1 MIDIKGKVADVMGS
15 SQQMPT
21 MSSLNSSSPDDETTS
36 LLRADNMGTK
46 SKSTASSSEITIST
60 LAESPSNDEE
70 SQRSDEVMKKKHT
83 WLMPFFVNIFL
94 ACASFSIVMPSLSPY
109 LIEVGASMSYLP
121 RAVASYSIG
130 EMIGSVAIGSFY
142 EYTTRTFAL
151 GRGPRISMIMSIL
164 FGIVGSALY
173 ASAGWIDGN
182 RYIAQYF
189 IVAGR
194 FLQGAWTGGQQ
205 AIEQAYISA
214 AVEPSKR
221 VEFTATLSTCAVLGF
236 VAGPTIGA
244 LLSMIDTTV
253 FGLKIG
259 ANNAPGIFI
268 LLANFIMMVQTTLF
282 FDGKDDRTG
291 EIVDEADEEE
301 QVDSSSGTSGY
312 KPFNYMGVA
321 VSMFLFYIHYY
332 SFAIQETI
340 ITPLSSVL
348 YEWNALEVNLLFSCA
363 GVLSLITSF
372 AVRLLARHVEDRI
385 LLVASIL
392 IGFIGSAFLMD
403 LPFSPDL
410 PVWRFLAGFSMVT
423 VAFPIGRNV
432 VLGIFGNVLGP
443 VNQGRWMG
451 AMIAISAFPRIV
463 GPFIALGLL
472 ELVNWKTWLEFGICA
487 CLFFVVFGLVIQYID
502 LLVPYEDFLDDFEK
516 YVKRNRGN
524 QLQQDVYS
532 PIPSPIIGRSSAIV
546 RKQRVQS

>member
-1 MIDIKGKVADVMGS
+1 
-15 SQQMPT
+15 
-21 MSSLNSSSPDDETTS
+21 MSSLNSSADETTS

-46 SKSTASSSEITIST
+46 SKKSTAASSEITIST

-70 SQRSDEVMKKKHT
+70 SQHSDEVMKKRYT
-83 WLMPFFVNIFL
+83 WMLPFFVNIFL

-109 LIEVGASMSYLP
+109 LLEVGASMSYLP

-142 EYTTRTFAL
+142 EYTTRAFAL
-151 GRGPRISMIMSIL
+151 GRGPRISMIMSIC

-173 ASAGWIDGN
+173 ATAGWVGN

-214 AVEPSKR
+214 AVEPSKK

-253 FGLKIG
+253 LGLKIG

-268 LLANFIMMVQTTLF
+268 LFANSIMLVQTALF
-282 FDGKDDRTG
+282 FDGKEDTTG
-291 EIVDEADEEE
+291 EIDDEADEEE
-301 QVDSSSGTSGY
+301 QGDSSSGNSGY

-332 SFAIQETI
+332 SFAVQETI
-340 ITPLSSVL
+340 ITPMTSVL
-348 YEWNALEVNLLFSCA
+348 YDFDAIEVNLLFSCA

-372 AVRLLARHVEDRI
+372 AVRLLARYVEDRI

-423 VAFPIGRNV
+423 IAFPIGRNV

-463 GPFIALGLL
+463 GPFIALELL
-472 ELVNWKTWLEFGICA
+472 ELVQWKTWLEFGICA
-487 CLFFVVFGLVIQYID
+487 FFFFAVFALVIQYID

-516 YVKRNRGN
+516 SIKQNSGN
-524 QLQQDVYS
+524 QLQEVYTS
-532 PIPSPIIGRSSAIV
+532 PIPSPIIGRSPAIV
-546 RKQRVQS
+546 RKQRVQK

>member
-1 MIDIKGKVADVMGS
+1 MIDTNRQQQISMGN

-21 MSSLNSSSPDDETTS
+21 MNSLNSSPDDETTS
-36 LLRADNMGTK
+36 LLNNMGTA
-46 SKSTASSSEITIST
+46 SKSTVASSSDITIST
-60 LAESPSNDEE
+60 LAESPSNDAE
-70 SQRSDEVMKKKHT
+70 SQCSDEVMNKRHA
-83 WLMPFFVNIFL
+83 WLLPFFINIFL

-109 LIEVGASMSYLP
+109 LLEVGASMSYLP
-121 RAVASYSIG
+121 WVVASYSIG
-130 EMIGSVAIGSFY
+130 EMIGSLAIGNFY
-142 EYTTRTFAL
+142 EFATHAFSL
-151 GRGPRISMIMSIL
+151 GRGPRYSMIMCIC
-164 FGIVGSALY
+164 FGIVGSTLY
-173 ASAGWIDGN
+173 ASAAWVDSS
-182 RYIAQYF
+182 YTAQYF

-194 FLQGAWTGGQQ
+194 FLQGVWTGGQQ

-214 AVEPSKR
+214 AIEPSKR

-253 FGLKIG
+253 LGLRIS
-259 ANNAPGIFI
+259 ANNAPGLFI
-268 LLANFIMMVQTTLF
+268 LLANTVMLVQTALF
-282 FDGKDDRTG
+282 FDGKDDCTG
-291 EIVDEADEEE
+291 ERVKEADEED
-301 QVDSSSGTSGY
+301 QVDSSSGNSGY

-332 SFAIQETI
+332 SFAVQETI
-340 ITPLSSVL
+340 ITPLSRVL
-348 YEWNALEVNLLFSCA
+348 YDWDPIEVNLLFTCA

-372 AVRLLARHVEDRI
+372 AVRLLARYVEDRI

-463 GPFIALGLL
+463 GPFIALELL
-472 ELVNWKTWLEFGICA
+472 EMVRWKTWLEFGICA
-487 CLFFVVFGLVIQYID
+487 CLFFVVFALVMQNID
-502 LLVPYEDFLDDFEK
+502 LLVPYEDFLDDLEK
-516 YVKRNRGN
+516 NVEQHGRN
-524 QLQQDVYS
+524 QLHEVYS
-532 PIPSPIIGRSSAIV
+532 PIPSPIIGRRPVV
-546 RKQRVQS
+546 RKPKAQS